1 MRFFHI
7 SDLHLGLKLLEKDL
21 LEDQTYI
28 LQQIVSQ
35 AVHYHIDGI
44 VIAGDIY
51 DKPVPPSE
59 AVKVFDAFLTSLKQA
74 LPDLYVCIISGNHD
88 AGQRVDVYSSFLK
101 AEKIYCVGTPP
112 EQHITRVDIQD
123 EYGKI
128 HFYLLPFIRPSMVR
142 PLLQQEGLSYQ
153 KTMEKLLEK
162 ETIEEQDRNVFVSH
176 QFYLPHGK
184 SAEEVERCDSEIRTV
199 GNIDEISADV
209 LQPFDYAALGHIHKP
224 MTVGKQIYRYC
235 GTPIAC
241 SVSEAG
247 QQKSILMVDMKE
259 KGNTEIT
266 PIPLYPLRQV
276 KVIKGTLE
284 DILSQTCEDYVS
296 VVLEDT
302 KDHEVFELQ
311 QKLRH
316 AFSNLLEVRRENTQV
331 PQYFETENMEEK
343 DTLTLCKEFMPDMD
357 EKDMRILKSI
367 LNEVEEEV

>member
-74 LPDLYVCIISGNHD
+74 LPDLYVFIISGNHD

-162 ETIEEQDRNVFVSH
+162 ETIE
-176 QFYLPHGK
+176 
-184 SAEEVERCDSEIRTV
+184 
-199 GNIDEISADV
+199 
-209 LQPFDYAALGHIHKP
+209 
-224 MTVGKQIYRYC
+224 
-235 GTPIAC
+235 
-241 SVSEAG
+241 
-247 QQKSILMVDMKE
+247 
-259 KGNTEIT
+259 
-266 PIPLYPLRQV
+266 
-276 KVIKGTLE
+276 
-284 DILSQTCEDYVS
+284 
-296 VVLEDT
+296 
-302 KDHEVFELQ
+302 
-311 QKLRH
+311 
-316 AFSNLLEVRRENTQV
+316 
-331 PQYFETENMEEK
+331 
-343 DTLTLCKEFMPDMD
+343 
-357 EKDMRILKSI
+357 
-367 LNEVEEEV
+367 